1 MTVFL
6 TRRAEK
12 NYDTIKE
19 HIKRKWGEK
28 TADEFALKT
37 DEFFNLLKA
46 HPAIGQ
52 IEKDEIRG
60 FQLTPQTRILY
71 RTKGDLMIILALF
84 DVRQNPKKKF
94 T

>member
-12 NYDTIKE
+12 NYDAIKE
-19 HIKRKWGEK
+19 RIRKRWGEK
-28 TADEFALKT
+28 TAEEFTLKT

-46 HPAIGQ
+46 YPAMGQ

-71 RTKGDLMIILALF
+71 RTKGDLIIILALF
-84 DVRQNPKKKF
+84 DVRRNPKKKI

>member
-12 NYDTIKE
+12 NYDAIKAR
-19 HIKRKWGEK
+19 IRKKWGEK
-28 TADEFALKT
+28 TAEEFTLKA

-46 HPAIGQ
+46 FPAMGQ

-60 FQLTPQTRILY
+60 FQLTRQTRILY
-71 RTKGDLMIILALF
+71 RTKGDLIIILALF
-84 DVRQNPKKKF
+84 DVRQDPKKKL